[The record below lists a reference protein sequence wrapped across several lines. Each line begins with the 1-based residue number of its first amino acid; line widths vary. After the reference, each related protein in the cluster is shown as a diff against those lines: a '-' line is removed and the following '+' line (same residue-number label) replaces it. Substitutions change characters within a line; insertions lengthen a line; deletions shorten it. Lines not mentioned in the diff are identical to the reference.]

1 MIDIVP
7 CDPERHR
14 GDIRELLARNGWEER
29 YIVGQLAALD
39 VLSGDPLPGTRGKV
53 YVAESENLL
62 GGFVCVEFRE
72 WNRLGQLHGLAVD
85 PDLKRRGIAAA
96 LVGRAEGF
104 VRDEGG
110 RGIYVDTPAANEDA
124 RGFYRNLGY
133 RHAYVM
139 PEYYDEGLDGVTYLK
154 LFPRREDRPA
164 ERRLP

>member
-14 GDIRELLARNGWEER
+14 GGVREVLARNGWEER

-62 GGFVCVEFRE
+62 IGFVCVVFRE

-85 PDLKRRGIAAA
+85 PDLKRRGIGSA
-96 LVGRAEGF
+96 LVVRAEGF

-110 RGIYVDTPAANEDA
+110 RGLYVDTPATNEAA
-124 RGFYRNLGY
+124 RGFYRDLGY
-133 RHAYVM
+133 RHAYTM

-154 LFPRREDRPA
+154 LFPR
-164 ERRLP
+164 